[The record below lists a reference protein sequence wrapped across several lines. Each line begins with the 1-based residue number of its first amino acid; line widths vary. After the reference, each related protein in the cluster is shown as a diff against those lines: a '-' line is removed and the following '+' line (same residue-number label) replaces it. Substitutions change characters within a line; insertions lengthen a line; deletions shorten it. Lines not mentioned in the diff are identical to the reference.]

1 MGKVEGEPEQDED
14 HIFARRLSAAREMRK
29 MSQGDLAEKSGLPP
43 SSISHFEAAKRK
55 PSFANLKRLA
65 SALEVST
72 DYLLGRVEDAN
83 PASEA
88 DVLFRNAQKLSDDD
102 RKLALEFIRLL
113 DQRRKGGD

>member
-1 MGKVEGEPEQDED
+1 MQKAGVELDEGRV
-14 HIFARRLSAAREMRK
+14 FAERLTAAREMRK
-29 MSQGDLAEKSGLPP
+29 MSQGFLAEKSGLPP

-72 DYLLGRVEDAN
+72 DYLLGRVDNAH

-88 DVLFRNAQKLSDDD
+88 DVLFRDAQKLSEED
-102 RKLALEFIRLL
+102 RRLALDFIRMLEE
-113 DQRRKGGD
+113 RRKDGG